1 MRVSLISTGG
11 TIASRRGELGLV
23 VADGVADLMA
33 TLPSASGAEIVP
45 VEFSSRSSYSL
56 SVADMLATVRR
67 IRLEYVQGS
76 QAVVITHGTDTLEEM
91 AFLCGQYFSRDTR
104 LVLTGAQRAAD
115 VADGDGARN
124 LADALIVA
132 TSPAQIGP
140 VIVMGGQ
147 AIAAVEGR
155 KVHTSSLI
163 AFSGGAAGASA
174 LVESGMLLT
183 LSTPSRGG
191 LLADEEVPEDLP
203 RVDLITM
210 AAGADGTH
218 LFASIAAGAQ
228 GVVIEAFGNG
238 NVNALVLEAVET
250 AVGKGVA
257 VLITSRAGNGL
268 VQPLYG
274 DGGGADL
281 ARAGALF
288 AGDLTGSRARIA
300 LALALA
306 HSHSE
311 DGVTRIL
318 HRMIRGDVPC

>member
-124 LADALIVA
+124 LADALNVA
-132 TSPAQIGP
+132 TSPAPTGP

-147 AIAAVEGR
+147 VIAAVEGR

-238 NVNALVLEAVET
+238 NANALVLEAVET

-306 HSHSE
+306 HSGSD